1 MDFNN
6 FFALLLS
13 VRWWVVVLL
22 PLISVQAKPPPSG
35 RVEGKILLGPSA
47 AEVDG
52 KGVEGSAAFFFHA
65 DEPSIRLFFIPP
77 TFFGLR
83 RRVRLKGPN
92 YKTDG
97 LPFKVVQAD

>member
-52 KGVEGSAAFFFHA
+52 KGVEGSAAFFSAPTNQAF
-65 DEPSIRLFFIPP
+65 DFFIPP
-77 TFFGLR
+77 TFLG
-83 RRVRLKGPN
+83 
-92 YKTDG
+92 
-97 LPFKVVQAD
+97 